1 MQTQWSSGSEH
12 NHPPDQNYQTAMNK
26 ASLGLVWSCIC
37 KHWFTTHFEGQMA
50 ELYLVD
56 GLQLEATDFGY
67 TESQTGIWRPK
78 KYKTPSV
85 DNHFNWALN
94 NNITDALNGTAFT
107 GNGGSS
113 SFVSAGLTHL
123 D

>member
-1 MQTQWSSGSEH
+1 MHFGAGS
-12 NHPPDQNYQTAMNK
+12 A
-26 ASLGLVWSCIC
+26 
-37 KHWFTTHFEGQMA
+37 THFEGQMA

-56 GLQLEATDFGY
+56 GQQLEATDFGY

-78 KYKTPSV
+78 KYQTPSV

-107 GNGGSS
+107 ENGGSS
-113 SFVSAGLTHL
+113 SFVSAGNSFGLTNCL
-123 D
+123 DISGDANI